1 MASTDDDLL
10 ASIPLGSPVC
20 FGTLMKARP
29 AVEHGERI
37 VYVEASRESKD
48 LQGEIVLSKAL
59 REASEHFLKF
69 GVLDIDHKSMPEI
82 AAKLGVA
89 DPEMWVIGR
98 PLDVRWDGDVTIVK
112 AQLNQGDTPLA
123 LKADIVWD
131 GLTKLNP
138 PARYYASVGGGVKAR
153 EVRIAPDGTRIP
165 VITAVHWN
173 NLALSLEPV
182 NQHLNTATTA
192 PVGIFAKSMG
202 GFVLAK
208 DLTATNGVTAPSDPA
223 LLTGGAALRR
233 QSLHGRPMN
242 YFEFRSRFAGDIR
255 QGLTSDNYL
264 QHTSQAYG
272 MSADEAAES
281 IERFMRDINSR
292 RKQ

>member
-1 MASTDDDLL
+1 MVTDAQILDT
-10 ASIPLGSPVC
+10 IPLGSAVT
-20 FGTLMKARP
+20 FDILMKARP
-29 AVEHGERI
+29 AMEQGDRI
-37 VYVEASRESKD
+37 VYVEASRESRD
-48 LQGEIVLSKAL
+48 LQGEVVLSKAL
-59 REASEHFLKF
+59 REAAAHFLKF
-69 GVLDIDHKSMPEI
+69 GVLDIDHKSMPDI
-82 AAKLGVA
+82 AAKLGVP

-112 AQLNQGDTPLA
+112 AQLNSGDTPLA
-123 LKADIVWD
+123 AKADIVWD

-173 NLALSLEPV
+173 NLALSLEPA
-182 NQHLNTATTA
+182 NQHLSTATTA

-208 DLTATNGVTAPSDPA
+208 NLMATNGVTAPSDPA

-233 QSLHGRPMN
+233 QSLHGAPLN
-242 YFEFRSRFAGDIR
+242 YFDFREKFAGAVR
-255 QGLTSDNYL
+255 GGLKSEQYL
-264 QHTSQAYG
+264 DHATKVFG
-272 MSADEAAES
+272 MSADEGADH
-281 IERFMRDINSR
+281 IERFLRDINSR